1 MEMFWNEKDCFEKDR
16 LVAGIVHHLHPE
28 IDYKR
33 VYPCLAGE
41 DLSNEAVFGQKL
53 PDAPD
58 IVCFDD
64 NKGTFISI
72 PICNPYDEEKM
83 KNRIEKA
90 DELHRVMQNEQTP
103 DIVMQDKHEEL
114 NESLLK
120 SNKHSKD
127 SMELQ

>member
-1 MEMFWNEKDCFEKDR
+1 MKKDCFEKDR